1 MYARHPIFTDMINIY
16 KYIYIYIYIHI
27 YNMIGLIYHLFAM
40 RPAWALPVGLGHV
53 SRGALHPPRL
63 RCDLRRRR
71 DAALRG
77 LGHGGVA
84 GRAAAAAGGTA
95 AGCWDGWMEMEMLL
109 TLPSGKLTVCELE
122 NGPVEIVSFPIN
134 SMVIFHSY
142 VSLPEGMLYT
152 V

>member
-16 KYIYIYIYIHI
+16 IYLYVCVYICT
-27 YNMIGLIYHLFAM
+27 NMIGLIYHLFAM
-40 RPAWALPVGLGHV
+40 RPAWALPVGLRHV

-95 AGCWDGWMEMEMLL
+95 AGR
-109 TLPSGKLTVCELE
+109 
-122 NGPVEIVSFPIN
+122 
-134 SMVIFHSY
+134 
-142 VSLPEGMLYT
+142 
-152 V
+152 